1 MSKAV
6 SCSFIGAALFST
18 VLHAQEQR
26 WFEVEMLIFSQTP
39 PASLQE
45 SFGDAVTPIK
55 PGRAYDLVTPLLQ
68 PDLSSLLAELPL
80 CHNSLQP
87 EDEYQFTQSLSAQLC
102 IVERQQ
108 HSWQLTNLFEPRRSY
123 DKVPYPAALPA
134 VVTGSGV
141 HTNKPY
147 LAERASLQL
156 TDIASKIT
164 RSAGTQLLLH
174 TSWRQAPVTE
184 RRAIASRWFSG
195 KNYSAQFDYWGQPVA
210 DVTADAGT
218 HTTDSIDLISDDLV
232 AANDAGT
239 HQVMSNIDMLLQQ
252 LNANSQLPD
261 TAESAIDTPIHSDS
275 LTSRNLPDQVWQLD
289 GLFKLHLDHY
299 LFVNTEFNLR
309 LPAQDN
315 SLQTI
320 YVRQSRRVISG
331 EIHYLDHPHLG
342 IILQIRRYEPPAEEE
357 PELNDATNTSQ

>member
-39 PASLQE
+39 ATSLQE
-45 SFGDAVTPIK
+45 TFGDAVTAIK

-68 PDLSSLLAELPL
+68 PDLSGLLAELPL
-80 CHNSLQP
+80 CNDTIAA
-87 EDEYQFTQSLSAQLC
+87 EDTYQFAQAISAQLC
-102 IVERQQ
+102 IVERQP
-108 HSWQLTNLFEPRRSY
+108 HSWQLSNLFEPRRTY

-134 VVTGSGV
+134 VITGSGL
-141 HTNKPY
+141 HINKPY

-164 RSAGTQLLLH
+164 RTSGTQLLLH

-195 KNYSAQFDYWGQPVA
+195 KNYSEQFDYWGQAVV
-210 DVTADAGT
+210 DVTAEANTQAADSAELISNDLAAANNTNSDQLMAG
-218 HTTDSIDLISDDLV
+218 IDL
-232 AANDAGT
+232 
-239 HQVMSNIDMLLQQ
+239 LLQQ
-252 LNANSQLPD
+252 LNANGQLPD
-261 TAESAIDTPIHSDS
+261 NTVSAIDNPVHSDT

-309 LPAQDN
+309 LPAAND

-331 EIHYLDHPHLG
+331 EIHYLDHPYLG
-342 IILQIRRYEPPAEEE
+342 IVLQIRRYEPPADDE